1 MDTGDVSGFR
11 FVYSTTPFAF
21 RTSGG
26 DAPEAL
32 TSFRATKDQQAAGS
46 AVTYSFSF
54 DKYDADY
61 HVAVVAYDEAGNVG
75 NYSNVVR
82 VRLPTPTDPTGGP
95 PTGPTGEIMSSPCSI
110 KDIVSCIPLILIF
123 FGNIDFSIST
133 IIEYCCIG
141 LGVVTS
147 SAHLAS

>member
-1 MDTGDVSGFR
+1 MGHWTAPGDDFDTGDVAGFR
-11 FVYSTTPFAF
+11 FVYSPTPFAF
-21 RTSGG
+21 RTGG
-26 DAPEAL
+26 DAPEVL
-32 TSFRATKDQQAAGS
+32 TSFEANQDQQAAGS

-95 PTGPTGEIMSSPCSI
+95 PTGPTGQNAT
-110 KDIVSCIPLILIF
+110 PLRRYTKTGSF
-123 FGNIDFSIST
+123 FGQFLSKLDPF
-133 IIEYCCIG
+133 
-141 LGVVTS
+141 
-147 SAHLAS
+147 